1 MLKVCA
7 YSRRYTEESLVD
19 ITKEIVTVAEMAR
32 MLSLSRAR
40 FYELKRQGVF
50 PEPTRRPTGRPV
62 YTRAQQESCLQ
73 VRRTHRGINGQPVL
87 FYAVGPRAE
96 AGGKHPQRPKQATA
110 KPRRTAEAQVIPTS
124 VLADVQHGLGQLG
137 VEIENERL
145 RTAIGHLYPA
155 GVANVDQSALL
166 MSVFDHLNRRDSQD
180 NVAG

>member
-1 MLKVCA
+1 
-7 YSRRYTEESLVD
+7 VD

-73 VRRTHRGINGQPVL
+73 VRRTHQGINGQPVL
-87 FYAVGPRAE
+87 FYAVSPRSD
-96 AGGKHPQRPKQATA
+96 ATHKVARKPTTVNA
-110 KPRRTAEAQVIPTS
+110 KPRNSGARNAVPTS

-155 GVANVDQSALL
+155 GVANVDQGALL
-166 MSVFDHLNRRDSQD
+166 MSVFEHLNRRDSQD